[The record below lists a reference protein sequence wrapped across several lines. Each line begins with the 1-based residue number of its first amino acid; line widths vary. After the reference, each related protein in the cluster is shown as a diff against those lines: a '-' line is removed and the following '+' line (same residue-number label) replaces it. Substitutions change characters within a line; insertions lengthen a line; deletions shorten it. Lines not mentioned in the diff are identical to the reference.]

1 MVVVIIVIV
10 LVCDH
15 VVLMSF
21 FIFVQMVVVVVRE
34 GLQKKWK
41 FFMTFTIEVVHILRN
56 RRWGGGSLQMITVL
70 HRGGPPND
78 YVITKKWC
86 GK

>member
-56 RRWGGGSLQMITVL
+56 RGWGGVSPNDYSFTWGGGM
-70 HRGGPPND
+70 P
-78 YVITKKWC
+78 K
-86 GK
+86 